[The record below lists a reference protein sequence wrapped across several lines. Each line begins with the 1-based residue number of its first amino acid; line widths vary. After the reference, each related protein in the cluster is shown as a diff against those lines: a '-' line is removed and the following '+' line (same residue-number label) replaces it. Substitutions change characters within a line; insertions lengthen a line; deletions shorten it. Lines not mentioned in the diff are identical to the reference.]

1 MFLSVEKKI
10 IKLLETVSEM
20 VQIFDKVKQPESSND
35 CKMAL
40 ESIQKTLLK
49 EDVLPQQ
56 SIDLI
61 TLLIQSFVLISE
73 MNETNSSNKQIL
85 QNLKLL
91 RKSIKKEIK
100 VKLNVAFFPYKAS
113 MWNSLE
119 TVYEAASQ
127 DINCVAKV
135 IPVPFYEIGGTQPL
149 LCYEGDQ
156 FPKAVPITPY
166 NQYDLEME
174 QPDIIFVHNIYD
186 QYNTIT
192 QLEPTYFASN
202 LKQYT
207 DMLVYIPYCVSSYNK
222 YEQNDFCA
230 SYPSP
235 AVQFVDKIVVANN
248 LIKEGGL
255 KKGIP
260 ENRFLVLGSPKIDGL
275 VRALKDDDL
284 ECPEEWK
291 EKLEGKTVYLFN
303 TGCTDFADPQAIY
316 SRIMAVNIVLDLA
329 RYNEENVVIWRPH
342 PLTLASIKKYN
353 LPAVADWYIATIKNL
368 KDSSSQWLNKN
379 IIFDDSPDY
388 RYAMKRADVLISGD
402 SSLLFEYLVTE
413 KKILYYNE
421 KRTDALH
428 LDTKTFYYYVDKNL
442 PDNSINENI
451 FLLVSK
457 FSKGYDPK
465 KIYRKGLAKK
475 IYSNIDGTCGASVYE
490 KVKSLCMKGY
500 SDVIY

>member
-20 VQIFDKVKQPESSND
+20 VQIFNKVKQPESSND

-61 TLLIQSFVLISE
+61 ALLIQSFVLLSE

-156 FPKAVPITPY
+156 FPEAVPITPY
-166 NQYDLEME
+166 NQYDLETE

-202 LKQYT
+202 LKRYT

-235 AVQFVDKIVVANN
+235 AVQFVDKIVVANK
-248 LIKEGGL
+248 LIKEGGM

-260 ENRFLVLGSPKIDGL
+260 EDRFLVLGSPKIDGL
-275 VRALKDDDL
+275 VRALKDENL
-284 ECPEEWK
+284 EGPAEWK
-291 EKLEGKTVYLFN
+291 DKLEGKTVYLLN
-303 TGCTDFADPQAIY
+303 TGCLYFADSKFIY
-316 SRIMAVNIVLDLA
+316 SRISTITRILDMA
-329 RYNEENVVIWRPH
+329 RYDEKNVVIWRPH
-342 PLTLASIKKYN
+342 PLTMASLKKYN
-353 LPAVADWYIATIKNL
+353 TPEAVAWYITTMKEL
-368 KDSSSQWLNKN
+368 QDESFKWMNKN
-379 IIFDDSPDY
+379 IIIDNTPDY
-388 RYAMKRADVLISGD
+388 KYAMKRADVLISGD
-402 SSLLFEYLVTE
+402 SSLLLEYLVTE
-413 KKILYYNE
+413 KKIIYFNE
-421 KRTDALH
+421 KLTDALF
-428 LDTKTFYYYVDKNL
+428 LDPKTFYYYVDNNI
-442 PDNSINENI
+442 PNNSLNENI
-451 FLLVSK
+451 YVLPSK
-457 FSKGYDPK
+457 FNEGYDPK
-465 KIYRKGLAKK
+465 KQYRKGLAKK
-475 IYSNIDGTCGASVYE
+475 IYRNIDGTCGKTVYE
-490 KVKSLCMKGY
+490 VVKSFC
-500 SDVIY
+500 VEE